1 MQKEGAG
8 CGPVMVGALLFL
20 AFLGLLSGGPILL
33 AGAVAVGGLSAP
45 ILLVATAVVGLVLVL
60 GNKGDG

>member
-8 CGPVMVGALLFL
+8 CGPVVVGGLLFL
-20 AFLGLLSGGPILL
+20 AFLGVLGGAPVLL

-45 ILLVATAVVGLVLVL
+45 ILLVATAVVGLILVL